1 MTRELSAA
9 WDRHA
14 DHYGRLVAPLTGFVA
29 RHDFMA
35 LAALLVGCSG
45 TAGTS
50 STAPPDAAADVGAD
64 VADVAVDGSDARAD
78 DTPPSAGA
86 IDGAW
91 RVTDIL
97 CAGAPASVVARA
109 YITPP
114 NRSEFTVAGD
124 RSTYTLSTPTCVLR
138 LESSVAYP
146 SPGRAVFT
154 ARGPF
159 NCVPAGCMANCETT
173 PSMPYV
179 YDHMMRGAE
188 LVMRTV
194 GPTPDVT
201 CTAAGQ
207 QNPIT
212 YTYARVP

>member
-1 MTRELSAA
+1 VSRRAFT
-9 WDRHA
+9 
-14 DHYGRLVAPLTGFVA
+14 T
-29 RHDFMA
+29 
-35 LAALLVGCSG
+35 LAALLLGCAG
-45 TAGTS
+45 TAGTAP
-50 STAPPDAAADVGAD
+50 TATPDAG
-64 VADVAVDGSDARAD
+64 ADVAVDARGEVADVVDVTADAPAV
-78 DTPPSAGA
+78 PGP

-97 CAGAPASVVARA
+97 CGAEPASAGARA
-109 YITPP
+109 FITAP
-114 NRSEFTVAGD
+114 NRSEFTVDGD
-124 RSTYTLSTPTCVLR
+124 RSTYTLATPTCVLR

-159 NCVPAGCMANCETT
+159 MCVPAGCMAGCGTT
-173 PSMPYV
+173 PAIPYV
-179 YDHMMRGAE
+179 YDHSTRGAA

-194 GPTPDVT
+194 GETPDIT